1 MDISKKDKKSVIESE
16 LKSLYRQQYQ
26 LELAV
31 KVLKKTEQE
40 NQLEARTNMLIKTE
54 AMIDAYEEELEQLN
68 ED

>member
-1 MDISKKDKKSVIESE
+1 MKISAKDKQSVIESE

-40 NQLEARTNMLIKTE
+40 NKLESRTEMLIQTE
-54 AMIDAYEEELEQLN
+54 AMIDAYEDELEQLK

>member
-1 MDISKKDKKSVIESE
+1 MDISNKDKKSVIESE

-54 AMIDAYEEELEQLN
+54 AMIDAYEEELEQIN